1 MEKDLFCRIIEGE
14 IPADIVYQ
22 DDDVVAFRDI
32 KPAAPVHVLI
42 VPRKHIA
49 KLSDATAEDAEL
61 LGKVLLAAN
70 KVAEIE
76 GVKESGY
83 RLIVNTGSDA
93 GQEVFHVHLHV
104 LGGKPLG
111 PMLVR

>member
-70 KVAEIE
+70 KIAEIE